1 MGDWLAR
8 IRFPDGREIYAVD
21 SSNCS
26 MVLDGLYESYRPA
39 SEPDSGGYLRGR
51 NYIPYES
58 PRLPH
63 HPELALSEPDE
74 LIAVS
79 VTTEDTMRSWTALF
93 CPRRNELVGP
103 RHAFVGDAVQRN
115 FDLVRQNGKLHLKPG
130 RSAHTLCGEEAV
142 GEELPFMYFSG
153 FGIVIPDPPPPKR
166 NLFEEWNGGEVCR
179 RCLLQALLTYEE
191 WN

>member
-8 IRFPDGREIYAVD
+8 IRFPEGPEIYAVH
-21 SSNCS
+21 SNHYA
-26 MVLDGLYESYRPA
+26 MVVDGLYESFTPA
-39 SEPDSGGYLRGR
+39 DVPDSGGYLRGR
-51 NYIPYES
+51 NYISYES

-63 HPELALSEPDE
+63 HPELALSEPDD
-74 LIAVS
+74 LVAVT
-79 VTTEDTMRSWTALF
+79 VTSECSMVSWTALF

-115 FDLVRQNGKLHLKPG
+115 FGLVRRNGKLHLKPG
-130 RSAHTLCGEEAV
+130 RSAHALCGKKAT
-142 GEELPFMYFSG
+142 GEELPFMCFSG
-153 FGIVIPDPPPPKR
+153 LGVVYPDPPPPER

-179 RCLLQALLTYEE
+179 HCLLQALLTYEE